1 LLIFYTE
8 VANKF
13 HFCHSMEEELTQ
25 TITSSSTPDGLWKS
39 LRKKPIPLISLI
51 FILFCAI
58 ISILAYLFIEDA
70 TPNANEQ
77 MPEIALSGPGFSTRL
92 LLLPKIGPKPSKS
105 LLDQWLFGKENTY
118 IFQPFR
124 DLSFNKDD
132 LQLTTH
138 YGQIKYIA
146 YGEILGEKQSNAEQI
161 IREKYIKNQSF
172 ILGTDKYGRSVFSRL
187 ILGIRV
193 SLAVG
198 LLAVLISLTLGI
210 FIGAVAGYFG
220 GWIDQLAMF
229 LINVT
234 WSIPTLLLVFAIVLA
249 FGRGVG
255 IIFLAVGLT
264 MWVDVARI
272 VRGQV
277 LKTKQ
282 EQYIV
287 AARSLGYGSLR
298 VIFKHIL
305 PNIIGPILVIAA
317 ANFATAILLEAGL
330 SYLGFGIKPPAPS
343 IGNMLNENYGYA
355 LSNKPF
361 LAIVPAVTIMLL
373 VLSFNLVGSGLRDI
387 FDVKQK
393 SI

>member
-1 LLIFYTE
+1 
-8 VANKF
+8 
-13 HFCHSMEEELTQ
+13 
-25 TITSSSTPDGLWKS
+25 
-39 LRKKPIPLISLI
+39 
-51 FILFCAI
+51 
-58 ISILAYLFIEDA
+58 
-70 TPNANEQ
+70 
-77 MPEIALSGPGFSTRL
+77 
-92 LLLPKIGPKPSKS
+92 
-105 LLDQWLFGKENTY
+105 
-118 IFQPFR
+118 
-124 DLSFNKDD
+124 
-132 LQLTTH
+132 
-138 YGQIKYIA
+138 
-146 YGEILGEKQSNAEQI
+146 
-161 IREKYIKNQSF
+161 
-172 ILGTDKYGRSVFSRL
+172 
-187 ILGIRV
+187 
-193 SLAVG
+193 
-198 LLAVLISLTLGI
+198 
-210 FIGAVAGYFG
+210 
-220 GWIDQLAMF
+220 
-229 LINVT
+229 
-234 WSIPTLLLVFAIVLA
+234 LLVFDIVLA